1 MFDPALDIWVW
12 VSFLVL
18 LALMGA
24 RAWVVE
30 TGRARLGR
38 TSVQVRL
45 LSGGVVLAVVG
56 LFGMLAMQGGVLL
69 FDSIVNNTDPSA
81 VYYGTNDAAANPP
94 APDPAAPADPAAPPA
109 GAPPAGAATRRGA
122 RRAPAGGAPPPAA
135 PGG

>member
-1 MFDPALDIWVW
+1 MFDPALDVWVW
-12 VSFLVL
+12 VSFVVL

-38 TSVQVRL
+38 TSMQVRL

-69 FDSIVNNTDPSA
+69 FDSIVNKTDPSA
-81 VYYGTNDAAANPP
+81 VYYGRNDAAANPP
-94 APDPAAPADPAAPPA
+94 APDPAAPDPAAPPA
-109 GAPPAGAATRRGA
+109 GAPPAGAP
-122 RRAPAGGAPPPAA
+122 PAGGAPPPAA

>member
-1 MFDPALDIWVW
+1 MFDPALDVWVW
-12 VSFLVL
+12 VSFVVL

-38 TSVQVRL
+38 TSMQVRL

-69 FDSIVNNTDPSA
+69 FDSIVNKTNPSA
-81 VYYGTNDAAANPP
+81 VYYGRNDAAANPP
-94 APDPAAPADPAAPPA
+94 APDPAAPADPGAPPA
-109 GAPPAGAATRRGA
+109 GAPPAGAP
-122 RRAPAGGAPPPAA
+122 PAGGAPPPAA